1 MRKTSSNCPLRPL
14 LIQTGRCCPPPKA
27 SLLLCPPPKAGQA
40 LLYLVNDS
48 RARPPEAHAVL
59 GTCSRQEIIHFLV
72 YVLLREINN
81 QGIRNSLLMPPSLHL
96 LSPITEMLAL
106 ERQAL
111 SWRPS
116 TNNSQKAWMLARK
129 SQLAGPGERPG
140 NRDGAQFCDTWPGSR
155 SRTNPFPP
163 HPPGLG
169 FLICRRVLLAL
180 KSLVKASSKGAAR
193 HHRTNW
199 DMVGEGNHQRE
210 AAGRSGPPGP
220 TTPHAG
226 CCFSFGASDALP
238 VILANVY

>member
-72 YVLLREINN
+72 YVLLREISN

-116 TNNSQKAWMLARK
+116 ANNSQKAWMLARK
-129 SQLAGPGERPG
+129 SQLAGPGQRPG

-163 HPPGLG
+163 HPPGLS
-169 FLICRRVLLAL
+169 FLICRR
-180 KSLVKASSKGAAR
+180 SFWHSSPWSRPAAR
-193 HHRTNW
+193 GRQDTTGLTGTW
-199 DMVGEGNHQRE
+199 WGRETIRGKQRD
-210 AAGRSGPPGP
+210 GVDHPVPPRLMLGVVSP
-220 TTPHAG
+220 SEPRMP
-226 CCFSFGASDALP
+226 CL
-238 VILANVY
+238 